1 MLDFLTLSDVIIDTE
16 TLEKP
21 ESPQVPARIGI
32 VCSQK
37 NEKLFVKRPQDR
49 SFSFSTP
56 VNNALFDV
64 LTNQSGLMKGTSII
78 IPKLTT
84 QSRSRNVSGVY

>member
-37 NEKLFVKRPQDR
+37 TKNYLSNDHKIEVF
-49 SFSFSTP
+49 
-56 VNNALFDV
+56 
-64 LTNQSGLMKGTSII
+64 
-78 IPKLTT
+78 
-84 QSRSRNVSGVY
+84 RSRRQ